1 MFEGV
6 LTAIVTPF
14 RKWVVDEEALRSH
27 IEDQIA
33 AGIHGLV
40 PCGTTGESP
49 TLSPEEQRSVIK
61 ITIDQ
66 VKKRVV
72 VIPGTGNNNTKF
84 SLEMTQWAKANGADG
99 ALVITP
105 YYNKPPQRGL
115 YEHFKTIA
123 TANIPLVLYN
133 VPSRTNVS
141 LEPSTLKEL
150 EKIPNIVALKE
161 ATGSMELDKEF
172 IRAGGGRITLLS
184 GDDATFFD
192 LLEIG
197 GKGCISVA
205 SNIVPQKL
213 VTLFNLF
220 LKGKKEEAK
229 KINQK
234 LMPLM
239 KGLFIETNPIPV
251 KHALS
256 LMGKMTA
263 ELRLP
268 LVPMEENHLA
278 TLKEILRREEL
289 IS

>member
-1 MFEGV
+1 MHGSFVKEKLIGKPFSLRSNLMFEGV

-105 YYNKPPQRGL
+105 YYNKPTQRGL

-234 LMPLM
+234 LM
-239 KGLFIETNPIPV
+239 
-251 KHALS
+251 
-256 LMGKMTA
+256 
-263 ELRLP
+263 
-268 LVPMEENHLA
+268 
-278 TLKEILRREEL
+278 
-289 IS
+289 

>member
-14 RKWVVDEEALRSH
+14 RKGVVDEEALRSH